1 MSITIGNQNWIKNSV
16 VAENCSDGIIP
27 KKKNFFQNHPF
38 LIGILISVIAG
49 FILMFSFW
57 EKIRLFIE
65 GLFS

>member
-1 MSITIGNQNWIKNSV
+1 MGIIIGNNNNIKQSI

-27 KKKNFFQNHPF
+27 KNKNFLQKHPF
-38 LIGILISVIAG
+38 ASGILISVIAG